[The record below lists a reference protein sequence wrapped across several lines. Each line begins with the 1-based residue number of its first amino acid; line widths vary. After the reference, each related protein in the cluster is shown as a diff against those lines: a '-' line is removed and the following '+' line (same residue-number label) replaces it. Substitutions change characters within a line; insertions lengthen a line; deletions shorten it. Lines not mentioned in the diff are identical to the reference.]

1 MVPGTPPTA
10 TAAESA
16 RADKA
21 GCRRRAVRSGAI
33 AGPRSWLLRG
43 LALVQFLSGIFAE
56 ASIAP
61 GPACFYL
68 SVMLDKA
75 VLNKHIT

>member
-16 RADKA
+16 RADKG
-21 GCRRRAVRSGAI
+21 GCRRHAVRSGAI
-33 AGPRSWLLRG
+33 AGPRSWLPRG
-43 LALVQFLSGIFAE
+43 WSNSCPGFFAE

-61 GPACFYL
+61 GPACV
-68 SVMLDKA
+68 SRV
-75 VLNKHIT
+75 